1 MIAIGT
7 LIAAATVSVATPTT
21 SYRRTSDS
29 GKPAQVAS
37 RDAAK
42 GKGMLDVYRP
52 GQSHASPSPTP
63 SAPLYFLSL
72 GK

>member
-7 LIAAATVSVATPTT
+7 LIAAATLSVATPTAN
-21 SYRRTSDS
+21 YRRTSDS
-29 GKPAQVAS
+29 GRPAQVAS
-37 RDAAK
+37 RDAVK

-52 GQSHASPSPTP
+52 RESHASPSPTHR
-63 SAPLYFLSL
+63 ATVYFLSL

>member
-7 LIAAATVSVATPTT
+7 LIAAATLSVATPTT

-29 GKPAQVAS
+29 GRPAQVAS
-37 RDAAK
+37 RDAVK
-42 GKGMLDVYRP
+42 GKRMLDVQGP
-52 GQSHASPSPTP
+52 GEHHASPSPTHR
-63 SAPLYFLSL
+63 APLYFLSL